1 MTLLIIEEESIEVV
15 LDNIEDIAALF
26 ETEVVCMLCLVLL
39 GITCCCWDDSD
50 KLKLNCAGS
59 DGAVLVIELLP
70 ADDACNSL
78 GVFKFSSLLVSSSNT
93 LLRDSSLWTMGEG

>member
-1 MTLLIIEEESIEVV
+1 MLLLIESIEVV

-26 ETEVVCMLCLVLL
+26 ETEVVCMLCLILL
-39 GITCCCWDDSD
+39 GITCCWDDSD

-78 GVFKFSSLLVSSSNT
+78 GVFRLSSLLVSSSNT